1 MVADIDMDDE
11 AGRCVIVV
19 DNSLPA
25 GRAANAA
32 AVIALTMGKR
42 NPGLAGV
49 DLVDGSGWSH
59 PGLIPI
65 GIAVLGAAANDI
77 RDIRAKGARAGIE
90 IVDFPAQGQETND
103 YEEFRARVA
112 NVPEEELRY
121 VGVGLFGPRKSVG
134 RIIGKYP
141 LLR

>member
-1 MVADIDMDDE
+1 MVADIEMDDE
-11 AGRCVIVV
+11 SGRCVIVV
-19 DNSLPA
+19 DSGLPA

-42 NPGLAGV
+42 NPRLAGA
-49 DLVDGSGWSH
+49 DLVDGSGWIH

-65 GIAVLGAAANDI
+65 GIAVLAAAASDI
-77 RDIRAKGARAGIE
+77 HDIRAKGTRAGIDV
-90 IVDFPAQGQETND
+90 VDFPAQGQETND
-103 YEEFRARVA
+103 YAEFRARVA

-121 VGVGLFGPRKSVG
+121 VGVGLFGPRKAVG
-134 RIIGKYP
+134 RIIGRYP